1 MQVREITDNLV
12 GHTAV
17 LIEADNFPFYIGLI
31 GTVEKNEKEGFIF
44 SLLERNLRNGKVF
57 HAVPLKPS
65 DMIEP
70 L

>member
-17 LIEADNFPFYIGLI
+17 LIEADNFPFYNGLI
-31 GTVEKNEKEGFIF
+31 GTVEKNGKEGFIF
-44 SLLERNLRNGKVF
+44 SLTARNMRQGKVF
-57 HAVPLKPS
+57 HSIPLKPS